1 MNLIRPGVGMNIDIS
16 TIDASALK
24 ALAGNARQMGG
35 VTDYFLHIIPNTF
48 AGAFAEGQ
56 ILQVLFLALLFSFAL
71 HALGE
76 RGKPLLHVIDLAGQT
91 FFGAMNYIMKVAPV
105 GAFGAMAFTVGRYGF
120 ASLGSL
126 AYLVLAYYII
136 AVLFVVICLGG
147 VAWLTGFNVFKF
159 IRFFKDEILLVIG
172 TSSSEA
178 ALPRLIAKLEKL
190 GVPEAVVG
198 LVVPTGYTFNQDG
211 TCMNLTVLA
220 IFIAQATNT
229 HLTLG
234 ATLGLLAVLLLTSK
248 GAAAVT
254 GGSLVVLT
262 ATLASTNIIPV
273 AGVAIVLG
281 IYQFISVGGAVVNVL
296 GNGVATIVVA
306 RWEGVL
312 DLAHF
317 RGLLDGERTVENEG

>member
-1 MNLIRPGVGMNIDIS
+1 
-16 TIDASALK
+16 
-24 ALAGNARQMGG
+24 
-35 VTDYFLHIIPNTF
+35 
-48 AGAFAEGQ
+48 
-56 ILQVLFLALLFSFAL
+56 
-71 HALGE
+71 
-76 RGKPLLHVIDLAGQT
+76 
-91 FFGAMNYIMKVAPV
+91 
-105 GAFGAMAFTVGRYGF
+105 
-120 ASLGSL
+120 
-126 AYLVLAYYII
+126 
-136 AVLFVVICLGG
+136 
-147 VAWLTGFNVFKF
+147 
-159 IRFFKDEILLVIG
+159 
-172 TSSSEA
+172 
-178 ALPRLIAKLEKL
+178 LIAKLEKL